1 MTRIVKKHDVRLN
14 EIIDAAQM
22 LFYTK
27 GFDVASVNEI
37 INTIGIAKGTFYH
50 YFTSKYDLLN
60 AVIERFITQIS
71 ESIQPI
77 LHNENINAVEKLNTC
92 FRQIGQIKFEKK
104 EFMFELL
111 KIMNKDENIIL
122 RYKMITRS
130 IEFLTPIISQII
142 QQGMSEGLFN
152 TEYPLESAEY
162 ILSISGYLNTK
173 LSHIILNILNK
184 KQDVTVLIENYRA
197 YERTIERIIGAS
209 DNSISLADE
218 ELIRKF
224 FISEEE

>member
-142 QQGMSEGLFN
+142 QQGIDERLFSTDYP
-152 TEYPLESAEY
+152 TECTEY
-162 ILSISGYLNTK
+162 ILSISGYLNAK
-173 LSHIILNILNK
+173 LSKIILEILEK
-184 KQDVTVLIENYRA
+184 KQDVAVLIDNYEA
-197 YERTIERIIGAS
+197 YERTIERIIGAAE
-209 DNSISLADE
+209 NSISLADE

>member
-1 MTRIVKKHDVRLN
+1 MARIVKKHDVRLN

-50 YFTSKYDLLN
+50 YFSSKYDLLN

-77 LHNENINAVEKLNTC
+77 MQDENMNAVEKLNTC

-104 EFMFELL
+104 EFMFDLL
-111 KIMNKDENIIL
+111 KIMNRDENIVL

-162 ILSISGYLNTK
+162 ILSISGYLNAK
-173 LSHIILNILNK
+173 VSRVIFEIIGK
-184 KQDVTVLIENYRA
+184 KQDIKVLMDIYTA
-197 YERTIERIIGAS
+197 YQRTIERIIGAAEKS
-209 DNSISLADE
+209 VCLVDPA
-218 ELIRKF
+218 LIEKF
-224 FISEEE
+224 FNSEEE